1 MCERLFSFFEQP
13 LENAMK
19 SLMSLV
25 AVLALTL
32 SVSACNTW
40 SGVKEDAKGVGQA
53 AGSGIEKA
61 GEKIK
66 EVSK

>member
-1 MCERLFSFFEQP
+1 
-13 LENAMK
+13 MK
-19 SLMSLV
+19 SLVLFGASITLV
-25 AVLALTL
+25 L

-40 SGVKEDAKGVGQA
+40 SGVKEDAKEVGQA
-53 AGSGIEKA
+53 TGQGIEKA